1 MEINDEY
8 IKSHCLNK
16 KGNINQAWTK
26 YIYMDNHP
34 HIKQYLL
41 NRYPDNTCIHE
52 TVYRI
57 LYGIE
62 ERPVCKNCDNSIT
75 FSSMGFMDFCCTS
88 CSKQY
93 IETDNAP
100 TNISIEDI
108 LNDII

>member
-1 MEINDEY
+1 MKINDEY

-41 NRYPDNTCIHE
+41 NRYPDSSCIFE

-57 LYGIE
+57 LHGIE
-62 ERPVCKNCDNSIT
+62 KRPACKNCGKHIT
-75 FSSMGFMDFCCTS
+75 FGNGEFKDF
-88 CSKQY
+88 
-93 IETDNAP
+93 
-100 TNISIEDI
+100 
-108 LNDII
+108 